1 VCERGIASAQEAAKG
16 VAKIGGLLL
25 VACGDPDNELSGLP
39 GTDMTDV
46 IVIGAGAAGLMCAI
60 VAGQRGKS
68 VVVLERGE
76 RIGAKILI
84 SGGGRCN
91 FTNLY
96 ARPEN
101 YLSSNPDFCKS
112 ALARY
117 TPDDFIALVER
128 HGIAYHE
135 KKLGQLFCDGSSREI
150 VEMLQREGDDAG
162 IEIKTGANVI
172 VVRRVESDGSFEVVT
187 PRETFSAKRLV
198 IATGGLSLPKL
209 GATDFAY
216 RIAQQFGLAVLPV
229 RAGLVPFTFG
239 GEDLEFCRAL
249 SGVSAPCMARV
260 EDRSGKSRSVE
271 FTEHFLFTHRGLS
284 GPAML
289 QVSSYWQAPEE
300 LRLNLFPEGG
310 ARAWLEE
317 NRSSGMRLD
326 TLLSQRLPERFATAW
341 TAPLAPLR
349 PVRQY
354 NSVELDDIAQRL
366 ENWTLRPAGT
376 EGYTTAEVTVG
387 GIDTRDL
394 HSKTMEARK
403 VPGLHFIGEA
413 IDVTG
418 WLGGYNF
425 QWAWASGHACGET
438 V

>member
-1 VCERGIASAQEAAKG
+1 
-16 VAKIGGLLL
+16 
-25 VACGDPDNELSGLP
+25 
-39 GTDMTDV
+39 MTDV
-46 IVIGAGAAGLMCAI
+46 VIIGAGAAGLMCAI
-60 VAGQRGKS
+60 VAGQRGRS
-68 VVVLERGE
+68 VLVLERGE

-91 FTNLY
+91 FTNLR
-96 ARPEN
+96 AGPDN
-101 YLSSNPDFCKS
+101 YLSSNPEFCKS

-117 TPDDFIALVER
+117 RPEDFIALVER

-135 KKLGQLFCDGSSREI
+135 KKLGQLFCDHSSRDM
-150 VEMLQREGDDAG
+150 VEMLRRECNEADVKIQTQTDVTAVQRRED
-162 IEIKTGANVI
+162 GA
-172 VVRRVESDGSFEVVT
+172 SFEVESS
-187 PRETFSAKRLV
+187 RGTFAAKRLV

-216 RIAQQFGLAVLPV
+216 RIARQFGIQVLPL

-239 GEDLEFCRAL
+239 GEHLDFCRSL
-249 SGVSAPCMARV
+249 SGVSAACAARV
-260 EDRSGKSRSVE
+260 FDDSEKSRSVA

-289 QVSSYWQAPEE
+289 QISSFWHAPQQIQI
-300 LRLNLFPEGG
+300 NLFPDSD
-310 ARAWLEE
+310 ARTWLEE

-326 TLLSQRLPERFATAW
+326 TLLATRLPERFAISW

-349 PVRQY
+349 PLRHY
-354 NSVELDDIAQRL
+354 SPRELDDIAHRL

-376 EGYTTAEVTVG
+376 EGYATAEVTVG

-394 HSKTMEARK
+394 HSKTMEARA

-413 IDVTG
+413 VDVTG

-425 QWAWASGHACGET
+425 QWAWASGHACGLSM
-438 V
+438 

>member
-1 VCERGIASAQEAAKG
+1 
-16 VAKIGGLLL
+16 
-25 VACGDPDNELSGLP
+25 
-39 GTDMTDV
+39 MTDV

-96 ARPEN
+96 AKPEN

-117 TPDDFIALVER
+117 KPDDFIAMVEQ

-135 KKLGQLFCDGSSREI
+135 KKLGQLFCDHSSREI
-150 VEMLQREGDDAG
+150 VEMLAKECGEAG
-162 IEIKTGANVI
+162 VMIKTGADVTA
-172 VVRRVESDGSFEVVT
+172 VRRIEADGSFEVET
-187 PRETFSAKRLV
+187 PGETFSAKRVV

-216 RIAQQFGLAVLPV
+216 RIARQFGLNVIPG

-239 GEDLEFCRAL
+239 GADLEFCRAL
-249 SGVSAPCMARV
+249 SGISVPCVARI
-260 EDRSGKSRSVE
+260 ENASTKTKSVA

-289 QVSSYWQAPEE
+289 QTSSYWQAPAE
-300 LRLNLFPEGG
+300 LRINLFPEND

-317 NRSSGMRLD
+317 NRESGLRLD
-326 TLLSQRLPERFATAW
+326 TLLARRLPERFADGWAVK
-341 TAPLAPLR
+341 LAALKPM
-349 PVRQY
+349 RQY
-354 NSVELDDIAQRL
+354 STKDLDDIAQQL

-376 EGYTTAEVTVG
+376 EGYATAEVTVG

-394 HSKTMEARK
+394 SSKTMEARA

-413 IDVTG
+413 VDVTG

-425 QWAWASGHACGET
+425 QWAWASGHACGQA

>member
-1 VCERGIASAQEAAKG
+1 MI
-16 VAKIGGLLL
+16 
-25 VACGDPDNELSGLP
+25 
-39 GTDMTDV
+39 DV
-46 IVIGAGAAGLMCAI
+46 IVIGGGAAGLMCAI

-91 FTNLY
+91 FTNIY
-96 ARPEN
+96 AKPEN
-101 YLSSNPDFCKS
+101 FLSSNPDFCKS

-117 TPDDFIALVER
+117 TPDDFLAMVER
-128 HGIAYHE
+128 HSIAWHE
-135 KKLGQLFCDGSSREI
+135 KKLGQLFCDVSSREI
-150 VEMLQREGDDAG
+150 VGMLQRECDNAG
-162 IEIKTGANVI
+162 VETKTGTDVV
-172 VVRRVESDGSFEVVT
+172 VVRRKESDGSFEVVT

-216 RIAQQFGLAVLPV
+216 RIARQFGLNVIPG

-239 GEDLEFCRAL
+239 GDDLEFCRAL
-249 SGVSAPCMARV
+249 SGVSVACAAWI
-260 EDRSGKSRSVE
+260 EKEKGRSVE
-271 FTEHFLFTHRGLS
+271 FSEHFLFTHRGLS

-300 LRLNLFPEGG
+300 LRINLFPEND
-310 ARAWLEE
+310 ARTWLEE
-317 NRSSGMRLD
+317 NRQSGLRLD
-326 TLLSQRLPERFATAW
+326 TLLAKRLPERFASAW
-341 TAPLAPLR
+341 TASLAGLAPPR

-354 NSVELDDIAQRL
+354 NSAELDDIAQRL

-376 EGYTTAEVTVG
+376 EGYATAEVTVG

-394 HSKTMEARK
+394 HSKTMEARA
-403 VPGLHFIGEA
+403 VPGLYFIGEA
-413 IDVTG
+413 VDVTG

-425 QWAWASGHACGET
+425 QWAWASGHACGQAI
-438 V
+438 

>member
-1 VCERGIASAQEAAKG
+1 
-16 VAKIGGLLL
+16 
-25 VACGDPDNELSGLP
+25 
-39 GTDMTDV
+39 MTDV
-46 IVIGAGAAGLMCAI
+46 VVIGAGAAGLMCAM

-91 FTNLY
+91 FTNIN
-96 ARPEN
+96 AKPEN

-117 TPDDFIALVER
+117 KPEDFIALVER

-135 KKLGQLFCDGSSREI
+135 KKLGQLFCDHSSREI
-150 VEMLQREGDDAG
+150 VEMLRKECDAARV
-162 IEIKTGANVI
+162 EIKTGADVTE
-172 VVRRVESDGSFEVVT
+172 VRRLEADGSFEVVT
-187 PRETFSAKRLV
+187 PREMLSAKRLV

-216 RIAQQFGLAVLPV
+216 RIARRFGLNVFPV

-249 SGVSAPCMARV
+249 SGISAPCAASILEGHRQAGLPG
-260 EDRSGKSRSVE
+260 RPHPR

-289 QVSSYWQAPEE
+289 QVSSYWQAPAE
-300 LRLNLFPEGG
+300 LRINLFPEGG

-326 TLLSQRLPERFATAW
+326 TLLAQRLPERFADAW
-341 TAPLAPLR
+341 TATLPSVK
-349 PVRQY
+349 PVRHY
-354 NSVELDDIAQRL
+354 SAKELDDIAQRL

-376 EGYTTAEVTVG
+376 EGYATAEVTVG

-413 IDVTG
+413 VDVTG

-438 V
+438 I

>member
-1 VCERGIASAQEAAKG
+1 
-16 VAKIGGLLL
+16 
-25 VACGDPDNELSGLP
+25 
-39 GTDMTDV
+39 MTDV

-91 FTNLY
+91 FTNIN

-117 TPDDFIALVER
+117 TPEDFIALVDR

-135 KKLGQLFCDGSSREI
+135 KKLGQLFCDHSSREI
-150 VEMLQREGDDAG
+150 VEMLRKECADVGV
-162 IEIKTGANVI
+162 EIKTGLDVTE
-172 VVRRVESDGSFEVVT
+172 VRRIESDGSFAVAT
-187 PRETFSAKRLV
+187 TSETFCAKKLV

-209 GATDFAY
+209 CATDFAY
-216 RIAQQFGLAVLPV
+216 RIARQFGLNVIPG
-229 RAGLVPFTFG
+229 RAGLVPFTFSG
-239 GEDLEFCRAL
+239 VELEFCRAL
-249 SGVSAPCMARV
+249 SGVSAPCVARV
-260 EDRSGKSRSVE
+260 ESDLVKAREVK

-289 QVSSYWQAPEE
+289 QISSYWNAPAE
-300 LRLNLFPEGG
+300 LRINLFPEGD

-317 NRSSGMRLD
+317 NRASGMRLD
-326 TLLSQRLPERFATAW
+326 TLLAQKLPERFADAW
-341 TAPLAPLR
+341 TSRLPQVR
-349 PVRQY
+349 PMRQY
-354 NSVELDDIAQRL
+354 SAKELDDIAQRL

-376 EGYTTAEVTVG
+376 EGYATAEVTVG

-394 HSKTMEARK
+394 QSKSMEARN
-403 VPGLHFIGEA
+403 VPGLYFIGEA
-413 IDVTG
+413 VDVTG

-425 QWAWASGHACGET
+425 QWAWASGHACGQA

>member
-1 VCERGIASAQEAAKG
+1 
-16 VAKIGGLLL
+16 
-25 VACGDPDNELSGLP
+25 
-39 GTDMTDV
+39 MTDV
-46 IVIGAGAAGLMCAI
+46 IFIGAGAAGLMGAI

-68 VVVLERGE
+68 VLVLERGE

-91 FTNLY
+91 FTNLH

-117 TPDDFIALVER
+117 EPEDFVALVEK

-135 KKLGQLFCDGSSREI
+135 KKLGQLFCDHSSREI
-150 VEMLQREGDDAG
+150 VEMLKRECDEAG
-162 IEIKTGANVI
+162 VEIRTGVD
-172 VVRRVESDGSFEVVT
+172 VTEVRRSGDGRFEVNT
-187 PRETFSAKRLV
+187 ASGAFSAPRLV

-209 GATDFAY
+209 CATDFAY
-216 RIAQQFGLAVLPV
+216 RIARQFGLNILPG
-229 RAGLVPFTFG
+229 RAGLVPFTFSG
-239 GEDLEFCRAL
+239 AELEFCRAL
-249 SGVSAPCMARV
+249 SGVSAPCVARV
-260 EDRSGKSRSVE
+260 ESGLAGAREVK
-271 FTEHFLFTHRGLS
+271 FAEHFLFTHRGLS

-289 QVSSYWQAPEE
+289 QISSYWQPPAE
-300 LRLNLFPEGG
+300 LRINLFPDGD
-310 ARAWLEE
+310 ARAWLEA
-317 NRSSGMRLD
+317 NRTSGMRLD
-326 TLLSQRLPERFATAW
+326 TLLAQRLPARFADAW
-341 TAPLAPLR
+341 ASLLPQVR
-349 PVRQY
+349 PVRHY
-354 NSVELDDIAQRL
+354 ADRELADIVQRL
-366 ENWTLRPAGT
+366 ENWTVHPAGT
-376 EGYTTAEVTVG
+376 EGYSTAEVTVG

-394 HSKTMEARK
+394 HSKSMEARK

-425 QWAWASGHACGET
+425 QWAWASGHACGQA

>member
-1 VCERGIASAQEAAKG
+1 
-16 VAKIGGLLL
+16 
-25 VACGDPDNELSGLP
+25 
-39 GTDMTDV
+39 MTDV

-60 VAGQRGKS
+60 VAGQHGKS
-68 VVVLERGE
+68 VLVLERGE

-91 FTNLY
+91 FTNIN

-117 TPDDFIALVER
+117 RPDDFIALVEK

-135 KKLGQLFCDGSSREI
+135 KKLGQLFCDHSSRDI
-150 VEMLQREGDDAG
+150 VEMLRKECDDAG
-162 IEIKTGANVI
+162 VEIKTGADVTA
-172 VVRRVESDGSFEVVT
+172 VRRLESDGSFEVET
-187 PRETFSAKRLV
+187 SRETFSAKRLV

-216 RIAQQFGLAVLPV
+216 RIARQFGLNVIPG

-239 GEDLEFCRAL
+239 GADLEVCRAL
-249 SGVSAPCMARV
+249 SGISAPCVARV
-260 EDRSGKSRSVE
+260 EDRSNKSRGVE
-271 FTEHFLFTHRGLS
+271 FAEHFLFTHRGLS

-289 QVSSYWQAPEE
+289 QVSSYWQAPAE
-300 LRLNLFPEGG
+300 LRLNLFPEGD

-317 NRSSGMRLD
+317 NRASGMRLD
-326 TLLSQRLPERFATAW
+326 TLLSKRLPERFASAW
-341 TAPLAPLR
+341 TTTLPAVK
-349 PVRQY
+349 PVRHY
-354 NSVELDDIAQRL
+354 SSRELDDIAQRL

-376 EGYTTAEVTVG
+376 EGYATAEVTVG

-394 HSKTMEARK
+394 HSKTMEARS

-413 IDVTG
+413 VDVTG

-425 QWAWASGHACGET
+425 QWAWASGHACGMA

>member
-1 VCERGIASAQEAAKG
+1 
-16 VAKIGGLLL
+16 
-25 VACGDPDNELSGLP
+25 
-39 GTDMTDV
+39 MTDV

-68 VVVLERGE
+68 VVVLERGG

-91 FTNLY
+91 FTNLH
-96 ARPEN
+96 AGPEN
-101 YLSSNPDFCKS
+101 YLSSNPGFCKS

-117 TPDDFIALVER
+117 KPDDFLALVER
-128 HGIAYHE
+128 HGIAWHE
-135 KKLGQLFCDGSSREI
+135 KKLGQLFCDHSSREI
-150 VEMLQREGDDAG
+150 VEMLRQECDDAG
-162 IEIKTGANVI
+162 VQIKTGVEVTEVRCAEAGDSFDVI
-172 VVRRVESDGSFEVVT
+172 T
-187 PRETFSAKRLV
+187 PGETFSAKRLV

-216 RIAQQFGLAVLPV
+216 RLARQFGLNVLPP
-229 RAGLVPFTFG
+229 RAGLVPFTFSG
-239 GEDLEFCRAL
+239 PELDFCRAL
-249 SGVSAPCMARV
+249 SGISAACRARV
-260 EDRSGKSRSVE
+260 EDRSGKSRSSE

-289 QVSSYWQAPEE
+289 QLSSYWQAPAE
-300 LRLNLFPEGG
+300 LRINLFPDTA
-310 ARAWLEE
+310 ARDWLEE
-317 NRSSGMRLD
+317 NRASGLRLD
-326 TLLSQRLPERFATAW
+326 TLLARRLPERFATAW

-349 PVRQY
+349 PVRTY
-354 NSVELDDIAQRL
+354 SPPELDDIARRL

-376 EGYTTAEVTVG
+376 EGYPTAEVTVG

-394 HSKTMEARK
+394 HSKTMAARA

-413 IDVTG
+413 VDVTG

-425 QWAWASGHACGET
+425 QWAWASGHACGQA